1 MSAGDQHE
9 RTPDAPAEAA
19 PQAEAACAE
28 EAPRRI
34 GVYVCHCGGNI
45 SDVVDVE
52 KVIDAAG
59 KLPGVVVA
67 KTGTT
72 DNASALSGFVGDRYV
87 FSILQ
92 NGWPLDWG
100 WARVAQDRFA
110 TILATP

>member
-1 MSAGDQHE
+1 MHPALLASLPVAG
-9 RTPDAPAEAA
+9 RTGTLHDRMRKGAA
-19 PQAEAACAE
+19 T
-28 EAPRRI
+28 
-34 GVYVCHCGGNI
+34 
-45 SDVVDVE
+45 
-52 KVIDAAG
+52 
-59 KLPGVVVA
+59 GVVVA

-110 TILATP
+110 TILAAS